1 MFINLKKLINTNI
14 GNVSIIQINFST
26 HEFNKYQKLNDQIK
40 DIIKLSNDND
50 LHNNILKF
58 LETHKIKHYYGWLD
72 NNYDLHNFL
81 NNESYYKIT
90 LSFFRQKLINND
102 IYHDYLDLFKGY
114 DNKLNNLN
122 DQLESLED

>member
-40 DIIKLSNDND
+40 DIIKYSNKED
-50 LHNNILKF
+50 LHDNILKF
-58 LETHKIKHYYGWLD
+58 LETHKIHHYYGWLD

-81 NNESYYKIT
+81 GNESYYKIT
-90 LSFFRQKLINND
+90 LSFFRKKLIDND

-122 DQLESLED
+122 NELEKLED